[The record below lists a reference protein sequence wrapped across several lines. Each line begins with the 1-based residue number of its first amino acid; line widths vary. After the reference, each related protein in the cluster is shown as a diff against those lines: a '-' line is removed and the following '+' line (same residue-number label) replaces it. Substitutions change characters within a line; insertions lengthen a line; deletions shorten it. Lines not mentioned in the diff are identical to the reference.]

1 MTVTLLTSQSTP
13 TATDADA
20 LVVGV
25 FQGPDGP
32 VPALQIDDIDLM
44 AALTALGAAGKPE
57 EVTKVPTGAV
67 AGGSGPAA
75 TGGQASRVVPPGQ
88 HSLATPV
95 IVAVGLGPDPGT
107 AQDQAGRQAYLERL
121 RRAAGTAVRELTSGR
136 ARRIAVALPAGEPD
150 EAEAATLGALLG
162 GYAFRR
168 YRTTGTLGDSEV
180 TVHTAHDAAAERARI
195 LAEAMTL
202 VRDLVNTAPADMVPA
217 DLAAVAEQT
226 ASASG
231 LGVQLLD
238 ENELAKEEYGGIL
251 AVGMGS
257 AHPPRLVRLEYTHPE
272 ATSTVVLAGKGITFD
287 SGGLSLKPSKAMET
301 MKADMSGAAAV
312 LGALQAIAA
321 LGPAVNVVGYLPL
334 AENMP
339 GGGAQRP
346 SDVITIYGGKT
357 VEVLNTDAEGR
368 LVLADALARSGAD
381 APALLIDVATL
392 TGAATVAL
400 GNRTAGVMASDDALA
415 AQVTDSARRAGE
427 AMWPM
432 PLPEDLRKGLESN
445 VADIA
450 NVAADRSGG
459 MLVAGLFLREFVPE
473 GVRWVHLDIA
483 GPAFNDG
490 GAYGYTPKGGTGAAV
505 RTLVQ
510 VALDVADGMLA

>member
-20 LVVGV
+20 LVIGI
-25 FQGPDGP
+25 FQGTDGP
-32 VPALQIDDIDLM
+32 VPALGIDEIDLTP
-44 AALTALGAAGKPE
+44 ALTALGATGKPE
-57 EVTKVPTGAV
+57 EITKIPT
-67 AGGSGPAA
+67 
-75 TGGQASRVVPPGQ
+75 TER
-88 HSLATPV
+88 LATPV
-95 IVAVGLGPDPGT
+95 IVAVGLGPDPGDHAERERYT
-107 AQDQAGRQAYLERL
+107 ERL
-121 RRAAGTAVRELTSGR
+121 RRAAGAATRELTSGR
-136 ARRIAVALPAGEPD
+136 AQRIAIALPADEPD
-150 EAEAATLGALLG
+150 EAEAVALGALLG
-162 GYAFRR
+162 AYAFRK
-168 YRTTGTLGDSEV
+168 YRTTGNPPADTEQIV
-180 TVHTAHDAAAERARI
+180 YTAQDAAVARARI

-217 DLAAVAEQT
+217 DLAAAAEQ
-226 ASASG
+226 AAGASG
-231 LGVQLLD
+231 LGVQVLD
-238 ENELAKEEYGGIL
+238 ETELAKEEYGGIL

-257 AHPPRLVRLEYTHPE
+257 AHPPRLVRLEYTHPD
-272 ATSTVVLAGKGITFD
+272 ATSTVVFAGKGITFD

-312 LGALQAIAA
+312 LGALQAIAG
-321 LGPAVNVVGYLPL
+321 LRPVVNVIGYMPL

-368 LVLADALARSGAD
+368 LVLADALARSAAD
-381 APALLIDVATL
+381 APSLLVDVATL
-392 TGAATVAL
+392 TGAQTVAL
-400 GNRTAGVMASDDALA
+400 GSRTAGVMASDDALA

-450 NVAADRSGG
+450 NVSPDRVGG
-459 MLVAGLFLREFVPE
+459 MLVAGLFLREFVPD
-473 GVRWVHLDIA
+473 GVRWAHLDIA

-490 GAYGYTPKGGTGAAV
+490 AAYGYIPKGGTGAAV

-510 VALDVADGMLA
+510 IATDVADGRLAAFGSGQDDDK